1 MHFSWR
7 FCCCRDRPALR
18 PLRNGEKRNW
28 KLPPL
33 GKYLG
38 RKVHQSVYTDFVE
51 QKKGIF
57 EMETIAMP
65 LPLGWWLWERI
76 SGLVHFAVR
85 KLTPVPEK
93 RAAAEKDSADCS
105 AADALDR
112 YGNAILRCAYS
123 YLHNMA
129 DAEEILQDTLLK
141 LLTADP
147 SFESEEH
154 KKAWLLRTAANLSKN
169 RIEYNAL
176 RSSDELSDELAE
188 EGREDLSFV
197 WDAVKDLP
205 VQFRE
210 VIHLHYYEGY
220 STEEIARLLDRNPST
235 VRSDLRRGREKLKA
249 VLKEAYDFE
258 V

>member
-1 MHFSWR
+1 MEAIAISLPAWWR
-7 FCCCRDRPALR
+7 FLQRLCA
-18 PLRNGEKRNW
+18 
-28 KLPPL
+28 
-33 GKYLG
+33 
-38 RKVHQSVYTDFVE
+38 
-51 QKKGIF
+51 
-57 EMETIAMP
+57 IA
-65 LPLGWWLWERI
+65 R
-76 SGLVHFAVR
+76 FAVSLLPKR
-85 KLTPVPEK
+85 KQQT
-93 RAAAEKDSADCS
+93 AAADKTNQI

-141 LLTADP
+141 LLTAAP
-147 SFESEEH
+147 RFESGEH
-154 KKAWLLRTAANLSKN
+154 EKAWLLRVAANLSKN
-169 RIEYNAL
+169 RLEYNAL
-176 RSSDELSDELAE
+176 RVSDELDENLAE

-220 STEEIARLLDRNPST
+220 STEEIAKILGRNPAT
-235 VRSDLRRGREKLKA
+235 VRSDLRRGREKLKT

>member
-1 MHFSWR
+1 MNSIV
-7 FCCCRDRPALR
+7 L
-18 PLRNGEKRNW
+18 
-28 KLPPL
+28 
-33 GKYLG
+33 
-38 RKVHQSVYTDFVE
+38 
-51 QKKGIF
+51 
-57 EMETIAMP
+57 P
-65 LPLGWWLWERI
+65 LPLGFQIRQRFATLA
-76 SGLVHFAVR
+76 HFAVR
-85 KLTPVPEK
+85 LFAPEK
-93 RAAAEKDSADCS
+93 KEAAAGECMGQL
-105 AADALDR
+105 AADAMDR

-141 LLTADP
+141 LLTAAP
-147 SFESEEH
+147 VFAGEEH

-176 RSSDELSDELAE
+176 RASDELSEDLAE
-188 EGREDLSFV
+188 EEKEDLSFV
-197 WDAVKDLP
+197 WDAVKALP

-220 STEEIARLLDRNPST
+220 STEEIAKILGRNPST
-235 VRSDLRRGREKLKA
+235 VRSDHRRGREKLKA